1 MKEQKLKRVTDG
13 DRRRMKLSVSQNKR
27 SRKWQEAKLDSEF
40 GPHTCGH
47 CRAEP
52 CGACWPHAA
61 CCHRCTHPPMPRWKL
76 SHVLWYRKK
85 PYYVMEV
92 AARRPGREVAEAAP
106 GLGLGAWGGEPAS
119 DRASKKRP
127 SEPGSGSGSGRG
139 SKSERART
147 SLVPETAPS
156 PKPQAGERS
165 EPSPLEDEIR
175 WGVQRSPAARETV
188 TDALYYRWDG
198 ICQWVRR
205 ARTHY
210 FLGVRVSPVEFLRNL
225 PNDEERAEFAPRD
238 RPPNPFEEGIVENEG
253 REEGDAFSDQTEPAP
268 QAVDDGARYYK
279 RGLQVSELEDEED
292 DDGKHP

>member
-76 SHVLWYRKK
+76 THVLWYRKK

-92 AARRPGREVAEAAP
+92 SARRPGATEGIGNKGEAAAA
-106 GLGLGAWGGEPAS
+106 GLGNRVGS
-119 DRASKKRP
+119 RSR
-127 SEPGSGSGSGRG
+127 SGSGSGSGPTTLLPTPY
-139 SKSERART
+139 SA
-147 SLVPETAPS
+147 S
-156 PKPQAGERS
+156 PPGELS
-165 EPSPLEDEIR
+165 DEIR

-198 ICQWVRR
+198 VCQWVRR

-225 PNDEERAEFAPRD
+225 PNEEEKIEFAPRE
-238 RPPNPFEEGIVENEG
+238 RPPNPFEEGIVESPDGEL
-253 REEGDAFSDQTEPAP
+253 GDPFSDQTEPAP
-268 QAVDDGARYYK
+268 EAGDDGARYYK
-279 RGLQVSELEDEED
+279 RGLQVSEIEEEEED
-292 DDGKHP
+292 AGG